1 MRDFWTRTHLV
12 WENETIFPASTSRC
26 PRYHGLDKKAFDAS
40 PLRSHCA
47 SILPYTFQNDKHL
60 SNDKLSQTASLHDA
74 WQAVSSYPNMTT
86 TTAANL
92 KGRVYPKYHGST
104 PMLRGPCSRDETK
117 RLPFIKHHSCY
128 LLLPF
133 LVSTAKVMY

>member
-1 MRDFWTRTHLV
+1 MSGYGRTWCGKMKLSSRLGHQGAPDIMVGQEGFRRITTEVALR
-12 WENETIFPASTSRC
+12 IF
-26 PRYHGLDKKAFDAS
+26 
-40 PLRSHCA
+40 
-47 SILPYTFQNDKHL
+47 LPYAFQNDKHL
-60 SNDKLSQTASLHDA
+60 SNDKLSQTASSHDA

-92 KGRVYPKYHGST
+92 EGRVYPKYHGST

-117 RLPFIKHHSCY
+117 RLPFIKYHSCY